1 MPAICLV
8 RPPTIYAANNLTTMY
23 TPPLGVAYIA
33 GSLKSAGF
41 EIQVVDAVGESL
53 DTRHRVG
60 NDCYYYGLS
69 FDEIVEAIDPETKII
84 GVTFNFSF
92 EYPESRDLAK
102 KIREKFPN
110 SLFVG
115 GGEHITAVPIQ
126 SLEESVLDVGV
137 LGEGEETMV
146 EIASLYMENKLDL
159 KSVNGIAYKD
169 KNGDVVVNPRR
180 QRKREI
186 DEIPWPDWELIP
198 VENYLDRGYG
208 FGVNRGRSI
217 PLMASRGCPYQC
229 TFCSNPSMWTTR
241 WIARDPDLVL
251 DEMQFYQDRYQIENF
266 DFFDLTAIVKKEWI
280 ISFCEKIKARGLNF
294 TWQLPSGT
302 RTEAI
307 DGKVAKLLYDSG
319 CRNMSYS
326 PESGSLGVLKR
337 IKKKIHPDTFI
348 SSINAAYNNGIN
360 VKCNI
365 MLGFPGET
373 YSELLETYRFIIRLA
388 RAGAYDL
395 SVWAFSPYPGSELFE
410 QIKIQKKMVIDD
422 KYYNS
427 LRSYA
432 DRNATVSFSENFSN
446 ERLRKLRIIGILLFY
461 GTSFFVRPY
470 RPFKIIWNLLKGK
483 QESRAEQGMANLIRR
498 KLMSSGKQAA

>member
-53 DTRHRVG
+53 DTRHLVG

-69 FDEIVEAIDPETKII
+69 FDEIVETIDPETKII

-102 KIREKFPN
+102 QIRERFPN

-146 EIASLYMENKLDL
+146 EIANLYMENKLDL

-186 DEIPWPDWELIP
+186 DEIPLPDWELIP

-280 ISFCEKIKARGLNF
+280 ISFCEKIKARGLKF

-326 PESGSLGVLKR
+326 PESGSLEVLKR

-348 SSINAAYNNGIN
+348 NSINAAYNNGIN

-365 MLGFPGET
+365 MVGFPGET

-388 RAGAYDL
+388 KAGAYDL

-483 QESRAEQGMANLIRR
+483 QESRAEQGMVNLIRR
-498 KLMSSGKQAA
+498 KLMSSRKQVA